1 MKDERATL
9 IMFSG
14 DLDKAMAAFTIA
26 NGAAGQGLEVYIYF
40 TFWGLSLLRKET
52 GDGELFLEKMF
63 KRMMP
68 VGPEQAGLS
77 QMNFVGA
84 GSMLL
89 KTLMDQKNSATLPDL
104 MKMAREREIQFI
116 ACQASMDILGIKREE
131 LIDYQH
137 LRVACVKTYLEV
149 ANGARINLF
158 I

>member
-9 IMFSG
+9 IVFSG

-26 NGAAGQGLEVYIYF
+26 NGAAGQGLEVYMYF
-40 TFWGLSLLRKET
+40 TFWGLALLRKET

-63 KRMMP
+63 KRIMP

-77 QMNFVGA
+77 QMNFAGA
-84 GSMLL
+84 GSTLM
-89 KTLMDQKNSATLPDL
+89 KTLMGQKDSATLPDL
-104 MKMAREREIQFI
+104 MKMAMECEIRFI
-116 ACQASMDILGIKREE
+116 ACEASMEILGLKREE

-137 LRVACVKTYLEV
+137 LQVACVKAYLEA